1 MNDMNDV
8 SAQIGNNV
16 EEWTFD
22 GTQGEIA
29 ARSWLSAT
37 DDPRYVAVLVHGY
50 GEHIG
55 RYDHVAAALIADGA
69 VVYGLDHLGHGKSDG
84 ERVLVSNFDDVV
96 TDVDR
101 LVEQAQDVWPDLP
114 LVMIGHS
121 MGGMIAARYAQ
132 VHGEKLTALVL
143 SAAVIGAFELIPQL
157 LALDE
162 MPDDPLPPE
171 VLSRDPAV
179 CEAYAADPLV
189 WHGPFKRPTV
199 EAMAAMIGAID
210 AADVGARR
218 GGSTRPH
225 RRHARGYREAARR
238 FVPAAHVPRCPTRG
252 VQRDELGRGA
262 RRRDGLRRRR
272 ARRRRHLKAASSS
285 TSFHRCAS
293 NCSSC
298 VRGLVDGSPAPWRR
312 NELHAPCRPHRSAWF
327 EPGQPFTRLESV
339 RRATHRLDPQ
349 SEPPAA
355 GCQGV
360 TGVDV
365 APSTDDGPTIR
376 ADSEHA

>member
-1 MNDMNDV
+1 MSDMNDV
-8 SAQIGNNV
+8 SAQIPDNV

-96 TDVDR
+96 TDLDR

-199 EAMAAMIGAID
+199 VAMAAMIAAID
-210 AADVGARR
+210 ADASVGALPLMWVHGEEDQLVPMEETRVGIEKLRGDSFRRHTYPGARHEVFNETNSDEVLADVTA
-218 GGSTRPH
+218 
-225 RRHARGYREAARR
+225 
-238 FVPAAHVPRCPTRG
+238 FVDAV
-252 VQRDELGRGA
+252 L
-262 RRRDGLRRRR
+262 DG
-272 ARRRRHLKAASSS
+272 
-285 TSFHRCAS
+285 
-293 NCSSC
+293 
-298 VRGLVDGSPAPWRR
+298 
-312 NELHAPCRPHRSAWF
+312 
-327 EPGQPFTRLESV
+327 
-339 RRATHRLDPQ
+339 
-349 SEPPAA
+349 
-355 GCQGV
+355 
-360 TGVDV
+360 
-365 APSTDDGPTIR
+365 DDI
-376 ADSEHA
+376 

>member
-1 MNDMNDV
+1 MNDMDDV
-8 SAQIGNNV
+8 SAQSGNNV

-96 TDVDR
+96 ADVDR

-210 AADVGARR
+210 ADDSVGPLPLMWVHGEADQLVPIDGTRVGIEKLRGESFRQRTYPGARHEVFNETNSNEVLADVTG
-218 GGSTRPH
+218 
-225 RRHARGYREAARR
+225 
-238 FVPAAHVPRCPTRG
+238 FVDAV
-252 VQRDELGRGA
+252 L
-262 RRRDGLRRRR
+262 DG
-272 ARRRRHLKAASSS
+272 
-285 TSFHRCAS
+285 
-293 NCSSC
+293 
-298 VRGLVDGSPAPWRR
+298 
-312 NELHAPCRPHRSAWF
+312 
-327 EPGQPFTRLESV
+327 
-339 RRATHRLDPQ
+339 
-349 SEPPAA
+349 
-355 GCQGV
+355 
-360 TGVDV
+360 
-365 APSTDDGPTIR
+365 DDI
-376 ADSEHA
+376 

>member
-1 MNDMNDV
+1 MSDMNDV
-8 SAQIGNNV
+8 SAQIPDNV

-96 TDVDR
+96 TDLDR

-132 VHGEKLTALVL
+132 VYGEKLTALVL

-199 EAMAAMIGAID
+199 VAMAAMIAAID
-210 AADVGARR
+210 ADASVGALPLMWVHGEEDQLVPMEGTRVGIEKLRGDSFRQHTYPGARHEVFNETNSDEVLADVTA
-218 GGSTRPH
+218 
-225 RRHARGYREAARR
+225 
-238 FVPAAHVPRCPTRG
+238 FVDAV
-252 VQRDELGRGA
+252 L
-262 RRRDGLRRRR
+262 DG
-272 ARRRRHLKAASSS
+272 
-285 TSFHRCAS
+285 
-293 NCSSC
+293 
-298 VRGLVDGSPAPWRR
+298 DG
-312 NELHAPCRPHRSAWF
+312 
-327 EPGQPFTRLESV
+327 
-339 RRATHRLDPQ
+339 
-349 SEPPAA
+349 
-355 GCQGV
+355 
-360 TGVDV
+360 
-365 APSTDDGPTIR
+365 I
-376 ADSEHA
+376 

>member
-1 MNDMNDV
+1 MSDMNDV
-8 SAQIGNNV
+8 SAQIPDNV

-22 GTQGEIA
+22 GTQGDIA

-69 VVYGLDHLGHGKSDG
+69 VVYGLDHQGHGKSDG

-96 TDVDR
+96 TDLDR
-101 LVEQAQDVWPDLP
+101 LVDQAQDVWPDLP

-199 EAMAAMIGAID
+199 VAMAAMIAAID
-210 AADVGARR
+210 ADASVGALPLMWVHGEEDQLVPMEGPRVGIEKLRGDSFRQHTYPGARHEVFNETNSDEVLADVTA
-218 GGSTRPH
+218 
-225 RRHARGYREAARR
+225 
-238 FVPAAHVPRCPTRG
+238 FVDAV
-252 VQRDELGRGA
+252 L
-262 RRRDGLRRRR
+262 DG
-272 ARRRRHLKAASSS
+272 
-285 TSFHRCAS
+285 
-293 NCSSC
+293 
-298 VRGLVDGSPAPWRR
+298 
-312 NELHAPCRPHRSAWF
+312 
-327 EPGQPFTRLESV
+327 
-339 RRATHRLDPQ
+339 
-349 SEPPAA
+349 
-355 GCQGV
+355 
-360 TGVDV
+360 
-365 APSTDDGPTIR
+365 DDI
-376 ADSEHA
+376 

>member
-1 MNDMNDV
+1 MSDMNDV
-8 SAQIGNNV
+8 SAQIPDNV

-22 GTQGEIA
+22 GTQGDIA

-96 TDVDR
+96 TDLDR

-199 EAMAAMIGAID
+199 VAMAAMIAAID
-210 AADVGARR
+210 ADASVGALPLMWVHGEEDQLVPMEGTRVGIEKLRGDSFRQHTYPGARHEVFNETNSDEVLADV
-218 GGSTRPH
+218 TV
-225 RRHARGYREAARR
+225 
-238 FVPAAHVPRCPTRG
+238 FVDAV
-252 VQRDELGRGA
+252 L
-262 RRRDGLRRRR
+262 DG
-272 ARRRRHLKAASSS
+272 
-285 TSFHRCAS
+285 
-293 NCSSC
+293 
-298 VRGLVDGSPAPWRR
+298 
-312 NELHAPCRPHRSAWF
+312 
-327 EPGQPFTRLESV
+327 
-339 RRATHRLDPQ
+339 
-349 SEPPAA
+349 
-355 GCQGV
+355 
-360 TGVDV
+360 
-365 APSTDDGPTIR
+365 DDI
-376 ADSEHA
+376 

>member
-1 MNDMNDV
+1 MSDMNDV
-8 SAQIGNNV
+8 SAQIPDNV

-96 TDVDR
+96 TDLDR

-199 EAMAAMIGAID
+199 VAMAAMIAAID
-210 AADVGARR
+210 ADASVGALPLMWVHGEEDQLVPMEGTRVGIEKLRGDSFRQHTYPGARHEVFNETNSDEVLADV
-218 GGSTRPH
+218 TV
-225 RRHARGYREAARR
+225 
-238 FVPAAHVPRCPTRG
+238 FVDAV
-252 VQRDELGRGA
+252 L
-262 RRRDGLRRRR
+262 DG
-272 ARRRRHLKAASSS
+272 
-285 TSFHRCAS
+285 
-293 NCSSC
+293 
-298 VRGLVDGSPAPWRR
+298 
-312 NELHAPCRPHRSAWF
+312 
-327 EPGQPFTRLESV
+327 
-339 RRATHRLDPQ
+339 
-349 SEPPAA
+349 
-355 GCQGV
+355 
-360 TGVDV
+360 
-365 APSTDDGPTIR
+365 DDI
-376 ADSEHA
+376 

>member
-1 MNDMNDV
+1 MSDMNDV
-8 SAQIGNNV
+8 SAQIPDNV

-22 GTQGEIA
+22 GTQGDIA

-96 TDVDR
+96 TDLDR
-101 LVEQAQDVWPDLP
+101 LVDQAQDVWPDLP

-199 EAMAAMIGAID
+199 VAMAAMIAAID
-210 AADVGARR
+210 ADASVGALPLMWVHGEEDQLVPMEGTRVGIEKLRGDSFRQHTYPGARHEVFNETNSDEVLADV
-218 GGSTRPH
+218 TV
-225 RRHARGYREAARR
+225 
-238 FVPAAHVPRCPTRG
+238 FVDAV
-252 VQRDELGRGA
+252 L
-262 RRRDGLRRRR
+262 DG
-272 ARRRRHLKAASSS
+272 
-285 TSFHRCAS
+285 
-293 NCSSC
+293 
-298 VRGLVDGSPAPWRR
+298 
-312 NELHAPCRPHRSAWF
+312 
-327 EPGQPFTRLESV
+327 
-339 RRATHRLDPQ
+339 
-349 SEPPAA
+349 
-355 GCQGV
+355 
-360 TGVDV
+360 
-365 APSTDDGPTIR
+365 DDI
-376 ADSEHA
+376 